1 MTMKMHDCFAYM
13 ASRWPDDGL
22 LVTSAGHS
30 SGTWWDITHNA
41 DRVFYLTASMS
52 LSSMFASG
60 IAVGHPERPVWA
72 FSGDGAFVMNPGML
86 FVERRMNLPNLKHF
100 MISNQCYGSTEELD
114 ISYAQHAEYAAMAR
128 AAGIERVY
136 RFSDL
141 DAFKAK
147 FDEAVLAPG
156 HTFIV
161 LDVERVG
168 GEVRTASFDGPEL
181 KFKFGRHIEKMTGK
195 KIFTAP

>member
-1 MTMKMHDCFAYM
+1 MELRACFEFM
-13 ASRWPDDGL
+13 ASQWSDEAL

-30 SGTWWDITHNA
+30 SGTWWDVTRNT

-60 IAVGHPERPVWA
+60 IAVGFPDRPVWA

-100 MISNQCYGSTEELD
+100 MVSNHCYGSTEEVD
-114 ISYAQHAEYAAMAR
+114 ISFAKYADYAAMAR
-128 AAGIERVY
+128 GVGIERVY
-136 RFSDL
+136 H
-141 DAFKAK
+141 
-147 FDEAVLAPG
+147 FDNLESLKDQFGEAVHSPG

-161 LDVERVG
+161 LEVERLER
-168 GEVRTASFDGPEL
+168 EVRTASFDGPEV
-181 KFKFGRHIEKMTGK
+181 KFMFGRGVEKLTGR
-195 KIFTAP
+195 KIFSAP

>member
-1 MTMKMHDCFAYM
+1 MNMRDTFAYM
-13 ASRWPDDGL
+13 VSRWTNEIV
-22 LVTSAGHS
+22 VTSAGHS
-30 SGTWWDITHNA
+30 SGTWWELTEDRE
-41 DRVFYLTASMS
+41 RVFYLTASMS

-60 IAVGHPERPVWA
+60 IAFGHPNLPVWA

-100 MISNQCYGSTEELD
+100 LVSNRCYGSTEEVD
-114 ISYAQHAEYAAMAR
+114 IPFTEHADYAALAR

-136 RFSDL
+136 AFDDL
-141 DAFKAK
+141 ETFKAR

-161 LDVERVG
+161 LDLESAGRD
-168 GEVRTASFDGPEL
+168 VRTATMDGPEV
-181 KFKFGRHIEKMTGK
+181 KFRFGRHIEAISGER
-195 KIFTAP
+195 IFNVLP

>member
-1 MTMKMHDCFAYM
+1 MMELRACFEYM
-13 ASRWPDDGL
+13 ASQWTDDTL

-30 SGTWWDITHNA
+30 SGTWWDVTKDT

-60 IAVGHPERPVWA
+60 IAIGFPDRPVWA

-86 FVERRMNLPNLKHF
+86 FVEHRLNLPNLKHF
-100 MISNQCYGSTEELD
+100 LISNQCYGSTEEVD
-114 ISYAQHAEYAAMAR
+114 IPFARDADYAAIAR
-128 AAGIERVY
+128 GAGIERVY
-136 RFSDL
+136 GFDNL
-141 DAFKAK
+141 DSLKQQFG
-147 FDEAVLAPG
+147 EAVHTPG

-161 LDVERVG
+161 LDVERLSK
-168 GEVRTASFDGPEL
+168 EVRTPSFDGPEL
-181 KFKFGRHIEKMTGK
+181 KFRFGRSIERLTGR